1 MSERAWRLV
10 DSGPLPAAESAA
22 VDEAILEAH
31 AEGTVPDTLHFY
43 SRSEPTISIGYFQR
57 VSDAVDLAECGRR
70 GVRLV
75 RRRSGGSSIYTDPGQ
90 LIYALVVPAS
100 VIGSGEASFA
110 AICEPIAR
118 ALGRFGAAARHRP
131 VNDIEIGGRKVS
143 GSAQLRRRG
152 SVLQHG
158 TVLIETDVEAM
169 DAVLKGGPVRP
180 SERITDLT
188 AVLGAPPG
196 MEEVRTAMKEE
207 LAKAFDVVFEEGCL
221 TASEGRRMEELVRS
235 RYGRDDWN
243 LGR

>member
-31 AEGTVPDTLHFY
+31 AEGTVPSTLHFY

-57 VSDAVDLAECGRR
+57 VSEAVDTAECERR

-90 LIYALVVPAS
+90 LIYALVVPSS
-100 VIGSGEASFA
+100 VIGSGEPSFA
-110 AICEPIAR
+110 VVCEPIVR
-118 ALGRFGAAARHRP
+118 ALGRFGADARHRP
-131 VNDIEIGGRKVS
+131 VNDIEVGGRKVS

-158 TVLIETDVEAM
+158 TVLIDTDVEAM
-169 DAVLKGGPVRP
+169 DAVLKGGSVRP
-180 SERITDLT
+180 SERITDLA
-188 AVLGAPPG
+188 AVLGDPPG
-196 MEEVRTAMKEE
+196 MAEVRTAVKEE
-207 LAKAFDVVFEEGCL
+207 LAAALGAVFEDGCL
-221 TASEGRRMEELVRS
+221 TRSEERRVEELVRS